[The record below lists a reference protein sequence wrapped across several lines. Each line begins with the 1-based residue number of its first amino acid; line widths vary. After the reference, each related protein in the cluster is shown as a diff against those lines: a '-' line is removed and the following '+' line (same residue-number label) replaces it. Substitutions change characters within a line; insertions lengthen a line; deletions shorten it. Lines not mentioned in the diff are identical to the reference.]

1 MKDKTNILINQL
13 IDRYGELAPIR
24 DDIETAASILITA
37 ARKQKKILVCGNGGS
52 CADADHIVGELAKSF
67 ILPRPLEDS
76 LRAELE
82 RIDPEKG
89 PLMAKSLQSGV
100 SAINLNSHQ
109 ALNSAFANDVDPAL
123 NFAQQVIVYGGRS
136 DVLWALTTSGNS
148 KNILNAAVAAKAKG
162 MKIVG
167 FTGSGGGQL
176 KSLCDVCICVPRD
189 ETYKVQELHLP
200 IYHSICLAVEQN
212 LWG

>member
-37 ARKQKKILVCGNGGS
+37 ARNQKKILVCGNGGS

-82 RIDPEKG
+82 RVDPEKG

>member
-82 RIDPEKG
+82 RVDPEKG

>member
-37 ARKQKKILVCGNGGS
+37 ARNQKKILVCGNGGS

-82 RIDPEKG
+82 RVDPEKG

-200 IYHSICLAVEQN
+200 IYHSI
-212 LWG
+212 

>member
-37 ARKQKKILVCGNGGS
+37 ARNQKKILVCGNGGS

-200 IYHSICLAVEQN
+200 IYHSI
-212 LWG
+212 